1 MALNFAQLDKGVQRF
16 IVDGRGKSIV
26 EARKLLAR
34 EHRARVAQAV
44 QEAERRG
51 GTRPETKTSVDGRL
65 GASLDQVKERALTTI
80 DVSVE
85 ILDIAL
91 MLLRQASPVDSGE
104 YRTSHAVIEGARVSY
119 GAGQSNRSTVISNTV
134 PYARRLEIGV
144 KKDGSPFVADVPPRI
159 YERVAR
165 ELQRRYDS
173 AAIDI
178 NFAFVELPGGYVIKG
193 RLSRRVA
200 YRRSRRSRG
209 FRQGAASR
217 VLSNSR
223 DKGKALR
230 YPAIVITRL

>member
-1 MALNFAQLDKGVQRF
+1 MALNFAQLDRGVQTF
-16 IVDGRGKSIV
+16 IVDGRGKALV
-26 EARKLLAR
+26 EGRKMLAR
-34 EHRARVAQAV
+34 EHRARVAEAV
-44 QEAERRG
+44 KEAERRG
-51 GTRPETKTSVDGRL
+51 GSKPDTETSVDGRL
-65 GASLDQVKERALTTI
+65 GVPLEQVKERALTTI

-85 ILDIAL
+85 IVDIAL
-91 MLLRQASPVDSGE
+91 MLLRQASPVDSGD
-104 YRTSHAVIEGARVSY
+104 YRNAHAVIEGAKVSY
-119 GAGQSNRSTVISNTV
+119 GAAASNRSTVISNTE

-144 KKDGSPFVADVPPRI
+144 KKDGTPFVAEVPPRI

-165 ELQRRYDS
+165 ELQRKYDS

-200 YRRSRRSRG
+200 FRRSRRSRG

-217 VLSNSR
+217 LLSNTR